1 MTSIRLGAKPNV
13 RESSKAK
20 GKSKGRVQDDN
31 FGPQSLFTREAVDFD
46 LVSQLTHMAAVSTAG
61 ISRDKLFD
69 GTAALDYSTSK
80 YFRRVHRVAQRLGYD
95 YSKAC
100 EVVSEQ
106 ARVEVIENLLLH
118 FATALSAG
126 ESEEEFLA
134 RETEVQLDIYGKR
147 YERDMESL
155 RKWTDAYVAL
165 MVSATLIIV
174 ISLVSM
180 MIYPLGSMM
189 IVGLAFIVMMVTGI
203 GGYIIF
209 TVAPMEVK
217 THRLKRR
224 SHEQQRMESLG
235 KVLIIGVG
243 PIMAVLWLFIHIGIA
258 MIVGGVLLMP
268 LAYLAWLDD
277 KKVDRRDGDIAAFL
291 RGLGSVMG
299 AVGTTVTEG
308 LSRMNRRSLGAMEPH
323 VRRLYVRLKNDL
335 SPELTW
341 ARLAGESGSELVT
354 RCVRIFSEG
363 IRLGGDPKVIGNQAA
378 AFALKVSQL
387 RQTRSMIANTFGFV
401 VLPMHAAL
409 VCILLF
415 IAQVISVFGDK
426 INDVQNQNINSETVR
441 EAGVSS
447 AISFTAPDMGL
458 ITILV
463 TLNIVL
469 LTLVNSFA
477 PYAAGGGHRYGI
489 FKYACLMMVISG
501 VAMLVVPWMV
511 SGLFSSVSTPPTA
524 NTLPH

>member
-1 MTSIRLGAKPNV
+1 LTSIRLGAKPNA
-13 RESSKAK
+13 RALSKA
-20 GKSKGRVQDDN
+20 SKPAKPKVKDDN
-31 FGPQSLFTREAVDFD
+31 FGPQSLFSREATDFD

-61 ISRDKLFD
+61 ISRDKLFE
-69 GTAALDYSTSK
+69 GTANLDYSTSK

-100 EVVSEQ
+100 EVVADQ
-106 ARVEVIENLLLH
+106 ARIETVQNLLLH

-134 RETEVQLDIYGKR
+134 RETEVQLDVYGKR

-165 MVSATLIIV
+165 MVSTTLIIV

-180 MIYPLGSMM
+180 MIYPLGSMI
-189 IVGLAFIVMMVTGI
+189 IVGLAFIVMMVTAV

-209 TVAPMEVK
+209 TVAPHEVK

-224 SHEQQRMESLG
+224 SHEQQRMEALG
-235 KVLIIGVG
+235 KVLIIMVG
-243 PIMAVLWLFIHIGIA
+243 PIMAALWLVVHVGLA
-258 MIVGGVLLMP
+258 LIVGGIVLMP
-268 LAYLAWLDD
+268 LAYLAYVDD
-277 KKVDRRDGDIAAFL
+277 RKIDRRDGDLAAFL

-323 VRRLYVRLKNDL
+323 VRRLFVRLKNDL
-335 SPELTW
+335 SSELTW

-363 IRLGGDPKVIGNQAA
+363 IRLGGDPKIVGNQAA
-378 AFALKVSQL
+378 AFALKVSQM
-387 RQTRSMIANTFGFV
+387 RQTRSMIANTFAFV

-415 IAQVISVFGDK
+415 VMQVIAVFGDK
-426 INDVQNQNINSETVR
+426 ISQVQSENINSETVR
-441 EAGVSS
+441 QAGVST
-447 AISFTAPDMGL
+447 AISFAAPDMGF
-458 ITILV
+458 IGMLV
-463 TLNIVL
+463 SLNIVL

-489 FKYACLMMVISG
+489 FKFAFMMMIISG
-501 VAMLVVPWMV
+501 VAMLVVPWV
-511 SGLFSSVSTPPTA
+511 VGSLFSSVAAPPTA
-524 NTLPH
+524 GTVPR

>member
-1 MTSIRLGAKPNV
+1 
-13 RESSKAK
+13 
-20 GKSKGRVQDDN
+20 
-31 FGPQSLFTREAVDFD
+31 
-46 LVSQLTHMAAVSTAG
+46 MAFV
-61 ISRDKLFD
+61 
-69 GTAALDYSTSK
+69 
-80 YFRRVHRVAQRLGYD
+80 
-95 YSKAC
+95 
-100 EVVSEQ
+100 
-106 ARVEVIENLLLH
+106 
-118 FATALSAG
+118 
-126 ESEEEFLA
+126 
-134 RETEVQLDIYGKR
+134 
-147 YERDMESL
+147 
-155 RKWTDAYVAL
+155 
-165 MVSATLIIV
+165 
-174 ISLVSM
+174 
-180 MIYPLGSMM
+180 
-189 IVGLAFIVMMVTGI
+189 VMMVTGI
-203 GGYIIF
+203 GGYVIY
-209 TVAPMEVK
+209 TVAPHEVK

-235 KVLIIGVG
+235 KYLIIAIG

-268 LAYLAWLDD
+268 LAYLAGLDD
-277 KKVDRRDGDIAAFL
+277 KKIDRRDGDIAAFL

-426 INDVQNQNINSETVR
+426 ITDVQNQNINSETVR
-441 EAGVSS
+441 EAGVST

-469 LTLVNSFA
+469 LTIVNSFA

-489 FKYACLMMVISG
+489 FKYACIMMVISG

-511 SGLFSSVSTPPTA
+511 SGLFSSVSTPPNATQ
-524 NTLPH
+524 LPH

>member
-13 RESSKAK
+13 RESSK
-20 GKSKGRVQDDN
+20 GKKRVQDDN
-31 FGPQSLFTREAVDFD
+31 FGAQSLFSREATDFD

-61 ISRDKLFD
+61 ISRDKLFE
-69 GTAALDYSTSK
+69 GTSNLDYSTSK

-106 ARVEVIENLLLH
+106 ARLEVIENLLLH

-134 RETEVQLDIYGKR
+134 RETEVQLDVYGKK

-235 KVLIIGVG
+235 KFLII
-243 PIMAVLWLFIHIGIA
+243 
-258 MIVGGVLLMP
+258 
-268 LAYLAWLDD
+268 
-277 KKVDRRDGDIAAFL
+277 
-291 RGLGSVMG
+291 
-299 AVGTTVTEG
+299 
-308 LSRMNRRSLGAMEPH
+308 
-323 VRRLYVRLKNDL
+323 
-335 SPELTW
+335 
-341 ARLAGESGSELVT
+341 
-354 RCVRIFSEG
+354 
-363 IRLGGDPKVIGNQAA
+363 
-378 AFALKVSQL
+378 
-387 RQTRSMIANTFGFV
+387 
-401 VLPMHAAL
+401 
-409 VCILLF
+409 
-415 IAQVISVFGDK
+415 
-426 INDVQNQNINSETVR
+426 
-441 EAGVSS
+441 
-447 AISFTAPDMGL
+447 
-458 ITILV
+458 
-463 TLNIVL
+463 
-469 LTLVNSFA
+469 
-477 PYAAGGGHRYGI
+477 
-489 FKYACLMMVISG
+489 
-501 VAMLVVPWMV
+501 
-511 SGLFSSVSTPPTA
+511 
-524 NTLPH
+524 

>member
-13 RESSKAK
+13 RESSKGRAK
-20 GKSKGRVQDDN
+20 SRGKVEDDN
-31 FGPQSLFTREAVDFD
+31 FGPQSLFSREPVDFD

-61 ISRDKLFD
+61 ISRDKLFE
-69 GTAALDYSTSK
+69 GTSNLDYSTSK

-134 RETEVQLDIYGKR
+134 RETEVQLDVYGNR

-189 IVGLAFIVMMVTGI
+189 IVGLAFIVMVVTGV

-209 TVAPMEVK
+209 TVSPHEVK

-224 SHEQQRMESLG
+224 SEEQQRMESLG
-235 KVLIIGVG
+235 KVLIIAVG

-258 MIVGGVLLMP
+258 MIVGGFLLMP
-268 LAYLAWLDD
+268 LGYLAWLDD
-277 KKVDRRDGDIAAFL
+277 KKVDRRDG
-291 RGLGSVMG
+291 
-299 AVGTTVTEG
+299 
-308 LSRMNRRSLGAMEPH
+308 
-323 VRRLYVRLKNDL
+323 
-335 SPELTW
+335 
-341 ARLAGESGSELVT
+341 
-354 RCVRIFSEG
+354 
-363 IRLGGDPKVIGNQAA
+363 
-378 AFALKVSQL
+378 
-387 RQTRSMIANTFGFV
+387 
-401 VLPMHAAL
+401 
-409 VCILLF
+409 
-415 IAQVISVFGDK
+415 
-426 INDVQNQNINSETVR
+426 
-441 EAGVSS
+441 
-447 AISFTAPDMGL
+447 
-458 ITILV
+458 
-463 TLNIVL
+463 
-469 LTLVNSFA
+469 
-477 PYAAGGGHRYGI
+477 
-489 FKYACLMMVISG
+489 
-501 VAMLVVPWMV
+501 
-511 SGLFSSVSTPPTA
+511 
-524 NTLPH
+524 